1 MKAQNSARSGI
12 GRFRAAARRRDEAP
26 AAVDAAVGAMLGTF
40 VGDALG
46 MPWEGASSESIPDQL
61 EMRDERLGPGTYTD
75 DTQMMIGLAESL
87 LRQDVV
93 DEGDLAETFLSL
105 YDPRRGYG
113 EGTTRV
119 FDLWRR
125 GVGVDE
131 AAGRV
136 FEGHGSLGNGAAMRV
151 APVAVRFF
159 DDSVLLA
166 TQARRSARVTHAH
179 RVGIDGAAVQAAAI
193 AAALDGDDPLAAAV
207 SSARTQE
214 VRAAI
219 AEARRR
225 TEDRLDADTLA
236 GGGRGIAP
244 TADGSVAAAVVAA
257 TRADSFEAAVTVAIR
272 AGGDTDTAG
281 AMTGAIAG
289 ARFGKPAIPAR
300 WLDALEEG
308 ERDRG
313 HVEWLATRL
322 AERAARATTAP
333 LTRNHR

>member
-1 MKAQNSARSGI
+1 
-12 GRFRAAARRRDEAP
+12 
-26 AAVDAAVGAMLGTF
+26 VGALLGTF

-46 MPWEGASSESIPDQL
+46 MPWEGASSESMPDEL
-61 EMRDERLGPGTYTD
+61 DMRDERLGPGTYTD

-87 LRQDVV
+87 LRHDVV

-125 GVGVDE
+125 GVGVED

-136 FEGHGSLGNGAAMRV
+136 FEGHGSLGNGAAMRI

-193 AAALDGDDPLAAAV
+193 TAALDGDDPLAAAV
-207 SSARTQE
+207 SAARTQE

-219 AEARRR
+219 AQTRRR

-236 GGGRGIAP
+236 GGRGIAP
-244 TADGSVAAAVVAA
+244 TADASVAAAVVAA
-257 TRADSFEAAVTVAIR
+257 ARADSFEAAVTVAVR
-272 AGGDTDTAG
+272 AGGDTDTVG
-281 AMTGAIAG
+281 AMTAAIAG
-289 ARFGKPAIPAR
+289 ARFGKAAIPAR
-300 WLDALEEG
+300 WLDALEDG
-308 ERDRG
+308 ERGRG

-333 LTRNHR
+333 LTRDHR